1 MAVLKLHSKLPGLIK
16 INNCQACDYLFDLY
30 NYFNVLV
37 IAKYCYS
44 NFIFTFLI
52 VTL

>member
-1 MAVLKLHSKLPGLIK
+1 MAVLKLHSELPGLIK
-16 INNCQACDYLFDLY
+16 INNCQICVYLFDFRG
-30 NYFNVLV
+30 YFNGFV